1 METVNKL
8 RSESKIMRNLEV
20 ETRAYLY
27 KRFNDFRTNK
37 DYEAAA
43 SFLFNVQKGAIT
55 VSIDLDVLKY
65 ICDNFDDLYMAMIN
79 CKY

>member
-1 METVNKL
+1 
-8 RSESKIMRNLEV
+8 
-20 ETRAYLY
+20 
-27 KRFNDFRTNK
+27 
-37 DYEAAA
+37 
-43 SFLFNVQKGAIT
+43 LFNIQKGAIT